1 VIYDPFQ
8 QKAIEYI
15 NQGYSVIV
23 SAPTGAGKTA
33 IAEHVINDCI
43 RRNKKVI
50 YTAPIKALSNQK
62 FREFQEIVP
71 DDVGILTGDVT
82 LNPQARIL
90 IMTTEI
96 FRNKILE
103 EKHSLDE
110 YEWIIFDEIHYL
122 DDWERGSVWEESLIF
137 LPDHMKVLGLSA
149 TIPNIDELKRWLE
162 TIHKTRVKVVLEEER
177 PVPLHFF
184 YQCQGAVFDEIEKV
198 VRYGY
203 QIPGTRYHHGS
214 RVHYTVPLK
223 PNRTTSLIEHLHAN
237 DYLPCI
243 YFTFSRKKTEE
254 LAGEMMGYN
263 FLNDE
268 EKNEIQAMY
277 HDLCGRFDLGED
289 GRAKEMLPLIERGV
303 AYHHAGMLP
312 TLKEVVERLFTSRLI
327 KVIFTTETFALGIN
341 MPARSV
347 IFDELRKFYGH
358 SFAALRTRDFYQMAG
373 RAGRRGI
380 DSEGFVF
387 CRVNPHDVTVQDLK
401 RIIYGKPEKVH
412 SQFNASYATLLNLYQ
427 QYRERLY
434 QIYAQSFH
442 YFQTSRFLRKR
453 AEQLLRGRVD
463 ILKELKHIK
472 NEQLTDKGKFA
483 SRVYGYELML
493 AELYETKELE
503 QLSAEELAVLTLAAV
518 YEPHKG
524 VPKPALN
531 RKFRPLEEAMQKIHR
546 HIHRFEK
553 IVRVPTLTKGCH
565 FHLTPVMEAWL
576 KGEPFD
582 AVLRYTQ
589 ADEGEIVRYLRM
601 TIQLLREM
609 SEGVVSE
616 PFRQKAHKLIS
627 RINRDV
633 VDAEKQLRM

>member
-8 QKAIEYI
+8 QIAIDYI

-82 LNPQARIL
+82 LNANARIL

-103 EKHSLDE
+103 EKTSLNE

-122 DDWERGSVWEESLIF
+122 DDWERGTVWEESLIF

-149 TIPNIDELKRWLE
+149 TVPNVEELKSWLE
-162 TIHKTRVKVVLEEER
+162 TIHKTRVKVVVEEER

-184 YQCQGAVFDEIEKV
+184 YQCQGAILDDIEKV

-203 QIPGTRYHHGS
+203 QVPGTRYHHDK
-214 RVHYTVPLK
+214 RIHYTVALK
-223 PNRTTSLIEHLHAN
+223 PNRTTTLIEHLQSN

-254 LAGEMMGYN
+254 LAEEMMAYD
-263 FLNDE
+263 FLNDQ
-268 EKNEIQAMY
+268 EKNEIKAMY
-277 HDLCGRFDLGED
+277 ADLCARFDLGKD
-289 GRAKEMLPLIERGV
+289 YRAKEMLPLIERGV

-312 TLKEVVERLFTSRLI
+312 TLKEVIERLFTSRLI

-347 IFDELRKFYGH
+347 IFDELRKFYGYA
-358 SFAALRTRDFYQMAG
+358 FAALRTRDFYQMAG

-387 CRVNPHDVTVQDLK
+387 CRVNPHDVTVQDLQ
-401 RIIYGKPEKVH
+401 RIIYGKPEKVN

-434 QIYAQSFH
+434 QIYGQSFH
-442 YFQTSRFLRKR
+442 YFQTTQFLRKK
-453 AEQLLRGRVD
+453 AEMLLRGRVN

-472 NEQLTDKGKFA
+472 DGQLTDKGKFA
-483 SRVYGYELML
+483 SRVYGYELIL

-503 QLSAEELAVLTLAAV
+503 KLSADELAVLALATV

-524 VPKPALN
+524 HPKPATN
-531 RKFRPLEEAMQKIHR
+531 KKFRPLEEAMEKIHR

-565 FHLTPVMEAWL
+565 FHLTSVMEGWL
-576 KGEPFD
+576 RGESFD
-582 AVLRYTQ
+582 TVLRYTK

-609 SEGVVSE
+609 CDGPVAE
-616 PFRQKAHKLIS
+616 PFRQKVHKLIS